1 MGGLV
6 LIAAGGTGGHLF
18 PAEAL
23 SEALAARG
31 WRVHLATDHRAET
44 YGRAFPAEEIHV
56 IASATLTR
64 SLGGIVGG
72 LLKLARGYLQS
83 RRLVR
88 ACARR
93 AIGFGGYPTVPPM
106 LAAAKAGVPTII
118 HEQNAVIGRAN
129 RFLAS
134 RVGTIATSVP
144 GVGGDYRSKVVETG
158 NPVRPAVREA
168 GKIAYPVRAADD
180 PFRLLVVGGSQG
192 ARFLSDAVPA
202 AVAALPEGA
211 RARCMSC
218 SSAGRRI
225 SIGCAEAYA
234 AAGVDADLAPF
245 FADLPRRMAASHLV
259 VCRSGASTCRRTCGY
274 RAAGDHGAVAGR
286 ARSGSEGQC
295 RACSRKP
302 AAAGWSSR
310 RTRRPERLAGD
321 LAALIDEPGSSRR
334 GGRGRPLHRP
344 SRRCRA
350 ARRSR
355 RARRLPSIRPHSS
368 RDARHEQSHED
379 VARHRAGAF
388 RRHRRH
394 RHERHRRGDG
404 QSRLPRAGLRRDRE
418 RQRPAPAH
426 ARRRREDR
434 PRRRQPRRGAGGGR
448 LLGDQAR
455 QRRSEGGARTAA
467 AGRPTRRD
475 AGRADAAQAGGGD
488 RRYPRQDHDHLD
500 GRGAARCRRL
510 RPDRHQRRHH
520 QRLRHQRAH
529 GRERLDGGRGRR
541 IRRHL
546 RQAAGRR
553 GAGHQH
559 RPGAPRSLRQ
569 LRSGMRRL
577 PAVRRER
584 AVLRLRRHVHRPSR
598 RCRR

>member
-44 YGRAFPAEEIHV
+44 YGRAFPAEETHV

-88 ACARR
+88 RLRPDA
-93 AIGFGGYPTVPPM
+93 AIGFGGYPTVPPI

-211 RARCMSC
+211 RRKVHVVQQC
-218 SSAGRRI
+218 R
-225 SIGCAEAYA
+225 AEDIDRVRKAYA
-234 AAGVDADLAPF
+234 AAGVEADLAAF
-245 FADLPRRMAASHLV
+245 FADLPQRMAASHLV
-259 VCRSGASTCRRTCGY
+259 VCRSGASTCAELAVIGRPAIMVPLPGALDQDQKAN
-274 RAAGDHGAVAGR
+274 AAVLAKAGGGR
-286 ARSGSEGQC
+286 LVEQKDA
-295 RACSRKP
+295 
-302 AAAGWSSR
+302 
-310 RTRRPERLAGD
+310 TPERLAGD
-321 LAALIDEPGSSRR
+321 LAALIDEPDRLAAAAAAARSIARPDAVERLADLVERVASRR
-334 GGRGRPLHRP
+334 
-344 SRRCRA
+344 S
-350 ARRSR
+350 
-355 RARRLPSIRPHSS
+355 
-368 RDARHEQSHED
+368 
-379 VARHRAGAF
+379 
-388 RRHRRH
+388 
-394 RHERHRRGDG
+394 
-404 QSRLPRAGLRRDRE
+404 
-418 RQRPAPAH
+418 
-426 ARRRREDR
+426 
-434 PRRRQPRRGAGGGR
+434 
-448 LLGDQAR
+448 
-455 QRRSEGGARTAA
+455 ART
-467 AGRPTRRD
+467 
-475 AGRADAAQAGGGD
+475 QA
-488 RRYPRQDHDHLD
+488 
-500 GRGAARCRRL
+500 
-510 RPDRHQRRHH
+510 
-520 QRLRHQRAH
+520 
-529 GRERLDGGRGRR
+529 E
-541 IRRHL
+541 
-546 RQAAGRR
+546 
-553 GAGHQH
+553 
-559 RPGAPRSLRQ
+559 
-569 LRSGMRRL
+569 M
-577 PAVRRER
+577 PA
-584 AVLRLRRHVHRPSR
+584 
-598 RCRR
+598 